1 MIIAIT
7 NQKGGVG
14 KTTTAINLAAA
25 LASKGSKTLL
35 VDLDP
40 QANSSMSFLDIHQL
54 QGSIYDA
61 LIDQGIPVS
70 SILRTAEKIE
80 NLDVAPSTIALAKI
94 EAKLI
99 GELDSHYRLKDD
111 LQEVVRIDFD
121 YVVIDTPP
129 TLGIITVN
137 ALVAATHVLI
147 PIQASYFA
155 LEGTDDLLETI
166 DKIKLRANP
175 QLQIL
180 GALITMYDK
189 RTLLAKDIYEQIQ
202 RVFGVKVFK
211 TVITK
216 SVRLEESPAYRESI
230 FTFAPR
236 STGAYEYYRLSEEVL
251 CPCLRSRRS
260 VVSRCGSR
268 CATTPISSRSSR
280 HGDETPVGKM
290 IPLSAIETDPRQ
302 PRSTMGDLDDL
313 VASIRD
319 KGVLEPILVRAFP
332 R

>member
-25 LASKGSKTLL
+25 LASKGRKTLL

-40 QANSSMSFLDIHQL
+40 QSNSSMSFLDIHEL
-54 QGSIYDA
+54 RLSMYDA
-61 LIDQGIPVS
+61 LTDDQIHLVD
-70 SILRTAEKIE
+70 ILKPAEKIE
-80 NLDVAPSTIALAKI
+80 NLSIAPSTIALAKI

-99 GELDSHYRLKDD
+99 GELDSHYRLKDE
-111 LQEVVRIDFD
+111 LQRIQEDFD
-121 YVVIDTPP
+121 YVIIDTPP

-137 ALVAATHVLI
+137 ALVAASHVLI

-166 DKIKLRANP
+166 DKIKVRANP

-202 RVFGVKVFK
+202 RVFGIKVFQ

-216 SVRLEESPAYRESI
+216 SVRLEESPA
-230 FTFAPR
+230 
-236 STGAYEYYRLSEEVL
+236 
-251 CPCLRSRRS
+251 
-260 VVSRCGSR
+260 
-268 CATTPISSRSSR
+268 
-280 HGDETPVGKM
+280 
-290 IPLSAIETDPRQ
+290 
-302 PRSTMGDLDDL
+302 
-313 VASIRD
+313 
-319 KGVLEPILVRAFP
+319 
-332 R
+332 

>member
-1 MIIAIT
+1 MIIAIA

-25 LASKGSKTLL
+25 LASKSLKTLL

-40 QANSSMSFLDIHQL
+40 QSNSSMSFLDIHSL
-54 QGSIYDA
+54 SLSIYDA
-61 LIDQGIPVS
+61 LTEDGTHLRDIVRPADRIDKLFI
-70 SILRTAEKIE
+70 
-80 NLDVAPSTIALAKI
+80 APSTIALAKI

-99 GELDSHYRLKDD
+99 GELDSHYRLKDE
-111 LQEVVRIDFD
+111 LQRIQEEYD
-121 YVVIDTPP
+121 YIVIDTPP

-166 DKIKLRANP
+166 DKIKIRANP

-202 RVFGVKVFK
+202 RVFGVKVFE

-236 STGAYEYYRLSEEVL
+236 SSGAYEYYRLSEEVL
-251 CPCLRSRRS
+251 SR
-260 VVSRCGSR
+260 V
-268 CATTPISSRSSR
+268 
-280 HGDETPVGKM
+280 
-290 IPLSAIETDPRQ
+290 
-302 PRSTMGDLDDL
+302 
-313 VASIRD
+313 
-319 KGVLEPILVRAFP
+319 
-332 R
+332 

>member
-25 LASKGSKTLL
+25 LASKGVRTLV
-35 VDLDP
+35 VDMDP
-40 QANSSMSFLDIHQL
+40 QANSSMSFLDIHEL
-54 QGSIYDA
+54 KLSLYDA
-61 LIDQGIPVS
+61 LTEDNIHLVDVIQP
-70 SILRTAEKIE
+70 AEKVE
-80 NLDVAPSTIALAKI
+80 NLFIAPSTIALAKI
-94 EAKLI
+94 EAKLV
-99 GELDSHYRLKDD
+99 GELDSHFRLKDE
-111 LQEVVRIDFD
+111 LQAVQEQYD
-121 YVVIDTPP
+121 YIIIDTPP

-166 DKIKLRANP
+166 DKIKVRANP
-175 QLQIL
+175 ELQIL

-202 RVFGVKVFK
+202 HVFGARVFE

-230 FTFAPR
+230 FSFAPR

-251 CPCLRSRRS
+251 SR
-260 VVSRCGSR
+260 V
-268 CATTPISSRSSR
+268 
-280 HGDETPVGKM
+280 
-290 IPLSAIETDPRQ
+290 
-302 PRSTMGDLDDL
+302 
-313 VASIRD
+313 
-319 KGVLEPILVRAFP
+319 
-332 R
+332 

>member
-25 LASKGSKTLL
+25 LASKGVRTLV
-35 VDLDP
+35 VDMDP
-40 QANSSMSFLDIHQL
+40 QANSSMSFLDIHELKQ
-54 QGSIYDA
+54 SVYEA
-61 LIDQGIPVS
+61 LTEPHVHLSDIIQP
-70 SILRTAEKIE
+70 AEKVE
-80 NLDVAPSTIALAKI
+80 NLSIAPSTIALAKV

-99 GELDSHYRLKDD
+99 GELDSHFRLKDE
-111 LQEVVRIDFD
+111 LQSVQEQYD
-121 YVVIDTPP
+121 YVIIDTPP

-166 DKIKLRANP
+166 DKIKVRANP
-175 QLQIL
+175 ELQIL

-202 RVFGVKVFK
+202 HVFGTKVFD

-251 CPCLRSRRS
+251 SR
-260 VVSRCGSR
+260 V
-268 CATTPISSRSSR
+268 
-280 HGDETPVGKM
+280 
-290 IPLSAIETDPRQ
+290 
-302 PRSTMGDLDDL
+302 
-313 VASIRD
+313 
-319 KGVLEPILVRAFP
+319 
-332 R
+332 

>member
-1 MIIAIT
+1 MIIAIA

-25 LASKGSKTLL
+25 LASKGMKTLL

-40 QANSSMSFLDIHQL
+40 QSNSSMSFLDIHGL
-54 QGSIYDA
+54 ATSIYDA
-61 LIDQGIPVS
+61 LTEDGTHLPDVVKPAD
-70 SILRTAEKIE
+70 RIE
-80 NLDVAPSTIALAKI
+80 NLFIAPSTIALAKI

-99 GELDSHYRLKDD
+99 GELDSHYRLKDE
-111 LQEVVRIDFD
+111 LQRIQDEYA
-121 YVVIDTPP
+121 YVIIDTPP

-166 DKIKLRANP
+166 DKIKIRANP

-189 RTLLAKDIYEQIQ
+189 RTLLAKDILEQIQ
-202 RVFGVKVFK
+202 RVFGVKVFE

-236 STGAYEYYRLSEEVL
+236 SSGAYEYYRLSEEVL
-251 CPCLRSRRS
+251 SR
-260 VVSRCGSR
+260 V
-268 CATTPISSRSSR
+268 
-280 HGDETPVGKM
+280 
-290 IPLSAIETDPRQ
+290 
-302 PRSTMGDLDDL
+302 
-313 VASIRD
+313 
-319 KGVLEPILVRAFP
+319 
-332 R
+332 

>member
-1 MIIAIT
+1 MIIAIA

-14 KTTTAINLAAA
+14 KTTTAINLAAG
-25 LASKGSKTLL
+25 LASKGMKTLL

-40 QANSSMSFLDIHQL
+40 QANSSMSFLDIRQL
-54 QGSIYDA
+54 KTTMYDA
-61 LIDQGIPVS
+61 LTQDGVHVADIIVP
-70 SILRTAEKIE
+70 AEKVG
-80 NLDVAPSTIALAKI
+80 NLAVAPSTIALAKI

-99 GELDSHYRLKDD
+99 GELDSHYRLKDE
-111 LQEVVRIDFD
+111 LLTVQEAYD

-189 RTLLAKDIYEQIQ
+189 RTLLAKDILEQIQ
-202 RVFGVKVFK
+202 SVFGVKVFN
-211 TVITK
+211 TIITK

-251 CPCLRSRRS
+251 SR
-260 VVSRCGSR
+260 V
-268 CATTPISSRSSR
+268 
-280 HGDETPVGKM
+280 
-290 IPLSAIETDPRQ
+290 
-302 PRSTMGDLDDL
+302 
-313 VASIRD
+313 
-319 KGVLEPILVRAFP
+319 
-332 R
+332 

>member
-25 LASKGSKTLL
+25 LASKGVKTLV
-35 VDLDP
+35 VDMDP
-40 QANSSMSFLDIHQL
+40 QANSSMSFLDIHEL
-54 QGSIYDA
+54 KLSLFDA
-61 LIDQGIPVS
+61 LTED
-70 SILRTAEKIE
+70 SIHLTDVIQPAEKVE
-80 NLDVAPSTIALAKI
+80 NLFIAPSTIALAKI
-94 EAKLI
+94 EAKLV
-99 GELDSHYRLKDD
+99 GELDSHFRLKDE
-111 LQEVVRIDFD
+111 LQAIQDAYD
-121 YVVIDTPP
+121 YIIIDTPP

-166 DKIKLRANP
+166 DKIKVRANP

-202 RVFGVKVFK
+202 HVFGARVFE

-251 CPCLRSRRS
+251 SR
-260 VVSRCGSR
+260 V
-268 CATTPISSRSSR
+268 
-280 HGDETPVGKM
+280 
-290 IPLSAIETDPRQ
+290 
-302 PRSTMGDLDDL
+302 
-313 VASIRD
+313 
-319 KGVLEPILVRAFP
+319 
-332 R
+332 

>member
-14 KTTTAINLAAA
+14 KTTTTINLAAA
-25 LASKGSKTLL
+25 LASKGVKTLV

-40 QANSSMSFLDIHQL
+40 QGNSTMSFLDTHEL
-54 QGSIYDA
+54 KRSMYDA
-61 LIDQGIPVS
+61 LTEDNLHLTDI
-70 SILRTAEKIE
+70 ILPTEKIE
-80 NLDVAPSTIALAKI
+80 NLFIAPSQISLAKI

-99 GELDSHYRLKDD
+99 GELDSHYRLKDELASVQD
-111 LQEVVRIDFD
+111 SYD
-121 YVVIDTPP
+121 YIIIDTPP

-137 ALVAATHVLI
+137 ALVAASHVLI

-166 DKIKLRANP
+166 DKIKVRANP

-189 RTLLAKDIYEQIQ
+189 RTTLAKDIYEQIQ
-202 RVFGVKVFK
+202 QVFGNKVFE

-251 CPCLRSRRS
+251 SR
-260 VVSRCGSR
+260 V
-268 CATTPISSRSSR
+268 
-280 HGDETPVGKM
+280 
-290 IPLSAIETDPRQ
+290 
-302 PRSTMGDLDDL
+302 
-313 VASIRD
+313 
-319 KGVLEPILVRAFP
+319 
-332 R
+332 

>member
-1 MIIAIT
+1 MIIAIA

-25 LASKGSKTLL
+25 LASKGLKTLL

-40 QANSSMSFLDIHQL
+40 QSNSSMSFLDIHGL
-54 QGSIYDA
+54 SASIYDA
-61 LIDQGIPVS
+61 L
-70 SILRTAEKIE
+70 TADGTHLQEIVKPADRIE
-80 NLDVAPSTIALAKI
+80 NLFIAPSTIALAKI

-99 GELDSHYRLKDD
+99 GELDSHYRLKDQ
-111 LQEVVRIDFD
+111 LQRVQDEYD
-121 YVVIDTPP
+121 YIVIDTPP

-166 DKIKLRANP
+166 DKIKIRANP

-202 RVFGVKVFK
+202 RVFGVKVFE

-236 STGAYEYYRLSEEVL
+236 SSGAYEYYRLSEEVL
-251 CPCLRSRRS
+251 SR
-260 VVSRCGSR
+260 V
-268 CATTPISSRSSR
+268 
-280 HGDETPVGKM
+280 
-290 IPLSAIETDPRQ
+290 
-302 PRSTMGDLDDL
+302 
-313 VASIRD
+313 
-319 KGVLEPILVRAFP
+319 
-332 R
+332 

>member
-1 MIIAIT
+1 MIIAIA

-14 KTTTAINLAAA
+14 KTTTAINLAAG
-25 LASKGSKTLL
+25 LANKGIKTLL

-40 QANSSMSFLDIHQL
+40 QANSTMSFLDIHQL
-54 QGSIYDA
+54 NGGSVYEA
-61 LIDQGIPVS
+61 LTDSTVRFAD
-70 SILRTAEKIE
+70 ILRPSEKIP
-80 NLDVAPSTIALAKI
+80 NLFLAPSTIALAKI
-94 EAKLI
+94 EAKLM
-99 GELDSHYRLKDD
+99 GELDSHFRLKDE
-111 LQEVVRIDFD
+111 LQQVQDQFAFVI
-121 YVVIDTPP
+121 IDTPP

-180 GALITMYDK
+180 GALITLYDK
-189 RTLLAKDIYEQIQ
+189 RTLLAKDINDQIQ
-202 RVFGVKVFK
+202 KVFGTKVFR

-236 STGAYEYYRLSEEVL
+236 STGAYEYYQLSEEVL
-251 CPCLRSRRS
+251 SR
-260 VVSRCGSR
+260 V
-268 CATTPISSRSSR
+268 
-280 HGDETPVGKM
+280 
-290 IPLSAIETDPRQ
+290 
-302 PRSTMGDLDDL
+302 
-313 VASIRD
+313 
-319 KGVLEPILVRAFP
+319 
-332 R
+332 

>member
-1 MIIAIT
+1 MSARRHGVFLGLTCRPAFLRLPPPMIIAIA

-25 LASKGSKTLL
+25 LASKGVKTLL

-40 QANSSMSFLDIHQL
+40 QSNSSMSFLDIHGL
-54 QGSIYDA
+54 PVSIYDA
-61 LIDQGIPVS
+61 LTEDGTHLPDIVRP
-70 SILRTAEKIE
+70 AERIE
-80 NLDVAPSTIALAKI
+80 NLFIAPSTIALAKI

-99 GELDSHYRLKDD
+99 GELDSHYRLKDE
-111 LQEVVRIDFD
+111 LQRIQEEYD
-121 YVVIDTPP
+121 YIIIDTPP

-166 DKIKLRANP
+166 DKIKIRANP

-202 RVFGVKVFK
+202 RVFGVKVFE

-251 CPCLRSRRS
+251 SR
-260 VVSRCGSR
+260 V
-268 CATTPISSRSSR
+268 
-280 HGDETPVGKM
+280 
-290 IPLSAIETDPRQ
+290 
-302 PRSTMGDLDDL
+302 
-313 VASIRD
+313 
-319 KGVLEPILVRAFP
+319 
-332 R
+332 

>member
-14 KTTTAINLAAA
+14 KTTTAINLSAA
-25 LASKGSKTLL
+25 LASKGRKTLL
-35 VDLDP
+35 LDLDP
-40 QANSSMSFLDIHQL
+40 QANSSMSFLDVHQL
-54 QGSIYDA
+54 TGASIYEA
-61 LIDQGIPVS
+61 LTEASVHLPAIVRPV
-70 SILRTAEKIE
+70 EKIP
-80 NLDVAPSTIALAKI
+80 NLSLAPSTIALAKI
-94 EAKLI
+94 EARLL
-99 GELDSHYRLKDD
+99 GELDSHFRLKDE
-111 LQEVVRIDFD
+111 LQLVQNEYD
-121 YVVIDTPP
+121 YVIIDTPP

-180 GALITMYDK
+180 GALITLYDK

-211 TVITK
+211 TMITK

-230 FTFAPR
+230 FTFAPK
-236 STGAYEYYRLSEEVL
+236 STGAFEYYRLSEEVL
-251 CPCLRSRRS
+251 SR
-260 VVSRCGSR
+260 V
-268 CATTPISSRSSR
+268 
-280 HGDETPVGKM
+280 
-290 IPLSAIETDPRQ
+290 
-302 PRSTMGDLDDL
+302 
-313 VASIRD
+313 
-319 KGVLEPILVRAFP
+319 
-332 R
+332 

>member
-25 LASKGSKTLL
+25 LASKGRKTLL

-40 QANSSMSFLDIHQL
+40 QSNSSMSFLDIHEL
-54 QGSIYDA
+54 RLSMYDA
-61 LIDQGIPVS
+61 LTDDQIHLVD
-70 SILRTAEKIE
+70 ILKPAEKIE
-80 NLDVAPSTIALAKI
+80 NLSIAPSTIALAKI

-99 GELDSHYRLKDD
+99 GELDSHYRLKDE
-111 LQEVVRIDFD
+111 LQRIQEDFD
-121 YVVIDTPP
+121 YVIIDTPP

-137 ALVAATHVLI
+137 ALVAASHVLI

-166 DKIKLRANP
+166 DKIKVRANP

-202 RVFGVKVFK
+202 RVFGIKVFQ

-251 CPCLRSRRS
+251 SR
-260 VVSRCGSR
+260 V
-268 CATTPISSRSSR
+268 
-280 HGDETPVGKM
+280 
-290 IPLSAIETDPRQ
+290 
-302 PRSTMGDLDDL
+302 
-313 VASIRD
+313 
-319 KGVLEPILVRAFP
+319 
-332 R
+332 